1 MNVYGTIKGKLMII
15 KDPKHIENI
24 KTRKPT
30 LVKNFHQLKG
40 DFTWL
45 SKLLDSHEHYAMLCK
60 SRIFDLYGIWQI
72 RGLNNIN
79 TFMEYYTFFQ
89 RLFNYVSHPDDN
101 SDLFISLVSNL
112 GTPHVDKED
121 VHLLGLYGN
130 TTYQIFL
137 GGSVRQEF
145 TISPGD
151 YLFIPHGQKHRVF
164 SKTPRIILSI
174 GFFGEMKC

>member
-72 RGLNNIN
+72 AA
-79 TFMEYYTFFQ
+79 
-89 RLFNYVSHPDDN
+89 
-101 SDLFISLVSNL
+101 
-112 GTPHVDKED
+112 
-121 VHLLGLYGN
+121 
-130 TTYQIFL
+130 
-137 GGSVRQEF
+137 
-145 TISPGD
+145 
-151 YLFIPHGQKHRVF
+151 
-164 SKTPRIILSI
+164 LSS
-174 GFFGEMKC
+174 